1 MVKGAIPRGIRAIPI
16 DIEVGLGPG
25 SGIKIVGL
33 PRDTVREVDD
43 RLRHALP
50 AAGCRWPQ
58 QAVTI
63 NLAPAG
69 SQKREAGLDLPLA
82 LSILEATE
90 QIKSQLRD
98 PVRDL
103 SASVPDGIL
112 CRTSLACYKT
122 LGYRSSDC
130 RNFPQTSKYLF
141 PPITYVSLWW
151 APRMT

>member
-1 MVKGAIPRGIRAIPI
+1 MIGCVMPFRQRDAG
-16 DIEVGLGPG
+16 GLSRPLL
-25 SGIKIVGL
+25 SIWL
-33 PRDTVREVDD
+33 
-43 RLRHALP
+43 
-50 AAGCRWPQ
+50 Q
-58 QAVTI
+58 QGRRSAK
-63 NLAPAG
+63 L
-69 SQKREAGLDLPLA
+69 GLDLPLA